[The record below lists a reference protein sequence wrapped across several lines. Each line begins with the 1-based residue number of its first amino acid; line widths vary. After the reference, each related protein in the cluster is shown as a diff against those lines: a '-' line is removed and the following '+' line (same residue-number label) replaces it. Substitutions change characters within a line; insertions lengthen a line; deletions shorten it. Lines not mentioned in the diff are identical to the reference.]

1 MRLVYLH
8 INLTDL
14 LFSFKGSGRLN
25 ETDQKRER
33 LILLHRVLSRKKI
46 NYLMTIDATLET
58 AFLQTPSELSKTFQ
72 LTPKIATRV
81 YQYLH
86 NTSFHQQIKEDK
98 QHYHIVTI
106 YDKIYPPLL
115 RQINDP
121 PLVLYALGDTSL
133 LQLFPSISVI
143 GTRKPSFQAKDKLA
157 TIVTPLI
164 ECDWVIVSGMAY
176 GIDGLAHALALKE
189 SGKTIAVLG
198 SGFEYIYP
206 QKHLLLF
213 QDIVQFGLVIS
224 EYPPQ
229 MKPRK
234 YHFPERNRIISG
246 LSLGTLVVEANEKSG
261 TFITVDQALDQGRD
275 VYAIPD
281 SPLNKYGLGCLT
293 LISEGAKLVVSA
305 KDIMEDWP
313 IK

>member
-1 MRLVYLH
+1 MQL
-8 INLTDL
+8 
-14 LFSFKGSGRLN
+14 
-25 ETDQKRER
+25 
-33 LILLHRVLSRKKI
+33 
-46 NYLMTIDATLET
+46 DATLET

-81 YQYLH
+81 FHYLH
-86 NTSFHQQIKEDK
+86 NTSFHQQIKKDK
-98 QHYHIVTI
+98 QHYHIFTI
-106 YDKIYPPLL
+106 YDKIYPALL
-115 RQINDP
+115 RQVMDP
-121 PLVLYALGDTSL
+121 PLVLYGLGDTSL
-133 LQLFPSISVI
+133 LQQLPSISVI
-143 GTRKPSFQAKDKLA
+143 GTRKPSSQAKDKLA

-164 ECDWVIVSGMAY
+164 ERDWVIVSGMAL
-176 GIDGLAHALALKE
+176 GIDGLAHALTLQE
-189 SGKTIAVLG
+189 NGKTIAVLG
-198 SGFEYIYP
+198 SGFEHVYP
-206 QKHLLLF
+206 PKHLPLF
-213 QDIVQFGLVIS
+213 QHITQLGLVIS

-281 SPLNKYGLGCLT
+281 SPLNKHGLGCLT
-293 LISEGAKLVVSA
+293 LIAEGAKLVVSA
-305 KDIMEDWP
+305 TDIMEDWS